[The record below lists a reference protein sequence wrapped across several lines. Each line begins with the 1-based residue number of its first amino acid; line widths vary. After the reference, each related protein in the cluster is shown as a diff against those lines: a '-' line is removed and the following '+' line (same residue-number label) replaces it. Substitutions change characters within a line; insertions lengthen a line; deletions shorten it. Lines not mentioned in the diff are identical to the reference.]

1 MRKKSLVFVLYNIM
15 VIGIVLSSI
24 ELYFDHLLNH
34 PDEIPH
40 SFKKAFEDYYSYY
53 DRKIIQYNRNTA
65 RYDEDLFYTLKS
77 GSFEFNNREFNTQ
90 YNVNSLGLRDD
101 ELSLN
106 DPKIVVVG
114 DSYAMGWGVKQEETF
129 SELLQSSLQE
139 TVLNAGI
146 SSYGTVR
153 EMESLNRIDLSQV
166 EYLIIQYC
174 MNDESENKAYY
185 EFNNQL
191 NISSKHTYDQTVKLY
206 EENVN
211 YYPLK
216 YSSKLLSAL
225 ILGNDI
231 MNPIDHPTDS
241 SDLIQTM
248 NSTSLNDA
256 QLFLN
261 VLMNSSHIDSIPNII
276 VTHLDYFPPSQFF
289 DHLRGQLQLKKYKR
303 LADRLILLDMTEYL
317 NMHDFFALDHHL
329 NAKGHEKVFMALH
342 NLIENQEVTFHQ
354 RSQTIAK
361 TTFDGSKTKW
371 KYNAADVY
379 EESYVFDEKKEWG
392 PSLHFEL
399 TSELLDSGYY
409 FLEIEY
415 AINSKKM
422 HNGQFVFD
430 FSVNN
435 ERLHWESRKS
445 FEQGEFNERLTHLK
459 HQISLYSLKP
469 LLDEHSSIDVNI
481 YYWNSDKK
489 EMAIDDMMVQLKSGN
504 VNVIDYRKPI
514 AN

>member
-1 MRKKSLVFVLYNIM
+1 MRKKSFVFILYNIL
-15 VIGIVLSSI
+15 VIGILLSSI
-24 ELYFDHLLNH
+24 EFYFDYLLNH
-34 PDEIPH
+34 PDVIPH
-40 SFKKAFEDYYSYY
+40 SFKKAIEDYYSYY
-53 DRKIIQYNRNTA
+53 DRKIIQFNSNTA
-65 RYDEDLFYTLKS
+65 QYDENLFYTLKS

-90 YNVNSLGLRDD
+90 YRVNSLGLRDD

-106 DPKIVVVG
+106 EPKIVVIG

-129 SELLQSSLQE
+129 SELLQSSKKE

-153 EMESLNRIDLSQV
+153 EMETLKRIDLSQV

-185 EFNNQL
+185 ERNNQL
-191 NISSKHTYDQTVKLY
+191 NISSKHAYHQTVKLY

-216 YSSKLLSAL
+216 HTSKLLNAL
-225 ILGNDI
+225 ILGNHID
-231 MNPIDHPTDS
+231 NPIEHPKDS

-261 VLMNSSHIDSIPNII
+261 VLMNSSRIDSIPNII

-289 DHLRGQLQLKKYKR
+289 DHLREQLQLKKYKR
-303 LADRLILLDMTEYL
+303 LANKLILLDLTEYL

-329 NAKGHEKVFMALH
+329 NAKGHVKVFEALH
-342 NLIENQEVTFHQ
+342 KLTENQEVTFHQ
-354 RSQTIAK
+354 RNQIIAK

-371 KYNAADVY
+371 KYNAADVN
-379 EESYVFDEKKEWG
+379 EESYVLDEKKEWG
-392 PSLHFEL
+392 PSMHFEL

-415 AINSKKM
+415 AIKSKKK

-430 FSVNN
+430 FSANN
-435 ERLHWESRKS
+435 ERVHWESRKS
-445 FEQGEFNERLTHLK
+445 FDKDEFNEQFTALN
-459 HQISLYSLKP
+459 HQISLYSLKH

-489 EMAIDDMMVQLKSGN
+489 EMALDDMIVQLKSGN
-504 VNVIDYRKPI
+504 VKVIDYRNPS
-514 AN
+514 AD